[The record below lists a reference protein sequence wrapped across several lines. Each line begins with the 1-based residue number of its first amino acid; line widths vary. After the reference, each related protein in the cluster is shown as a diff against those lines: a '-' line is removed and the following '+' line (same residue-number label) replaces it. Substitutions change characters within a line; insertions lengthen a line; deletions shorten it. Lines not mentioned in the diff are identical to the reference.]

1 VHHRSERDAILEL
14 RLLSFS
20 TGQPHPLAEQHIIF
34 IDKKFLPLGRRSSE
48 IKIIGDFL
56 ILLIT
61 FFEGSGNQD
70 IFFLVRWKTGLTHC
84 VGVSGLLQIRPLILY
99 VQIRSPENGTYKH
112 FSHLSQD
119 ILVIPNLIQNTLELV
134 KVVIDRDGAPGFVP
148 LCVFHLPP
156 LSQNTSLYYF
166 YCRAEPKPTGSG
178 PVAVPPP
185 SGRPFRD
192 KAEDAI
198 VIFNISYNYFY
209 GTRRDWIIL
218 IVHRRALLA
227 HIPAAHRTRV
237 PFCSLPEPT
246 PAVVEVPWS
255 VWGPS
260 ATRLFM
266 GNPMSIHGIET
277 TAGQRAVMLEDRMP
291 TPIIVRD
298 FNPYAVRAAR
308 ALASASGQLKE
319 GNWSK
324 QLPNGNRMT
333 LNVEDSVLDAG
344 SIFKEDVRSSLPY
357 VEVVTQDEYHYNGV
371 MIDDQR
377 ILGFKVCFVL
387 LRRYCIEIFF
397 FTERPRLRGLGVV
410 F

>member
-1 VHHRSERDAILEL
+1 LEL

-20 TGQPHPLAEQHIIF
+20 TSQPHPLAEQPIVF

-61 FFEGSGNQD
+61 FLEGSGNQD

-84 VGVSGLLQIRPLILY
+84 L
-99 VQIRSPENGTYKH
+99 RSPENRTYKH

-119 ILVIPNLIQNTLELV
+119 IIVIPNLIQNTLEVV
-134 KVVIDRDGAPGFVP
+134 KVVIDNDSAPGFVP

-156 LSQNTSLYYF
+156 LTQNTSLYYF

-178 PVAVPPP
+178 PVAIPPR
-185 SGRPFRD
+185 SDRPFRD
-192 KAEDAI
+192 KAEDAV
-198 VIFNISYNYFY
+198 VIFNMAYNYFY
-209 GTRRDWIIL
+209 GTRRDWFIL

-227 HIPAAHRTRV
+227 HIPAAHRTCA

-255 VWGPS
+255 IWGPS

-298 FNPYAVRAAR
+298 FNPYAVRAAP

-333 LNVEDSVLDAG
+333 LNVEDSVLAAG
-344 SIFKEDVRSSLPY
+344 SIFKDDVRSSLPY
-357 VEVVTQDEYHYNGV
+357 VEVVTQEEYHYNGL

-377 ILGFKVCFVL
+377 ILGFKSDRDSEVWGSSFDVHVL
-387 LRRYCIEIFF
+387 
-397 FTERPRLRGLGVV
+397 G
-410 F
+410 